1 MVDPIT
7 YLKQS
12 KAEFDKVIWPTRQ
25 ETLRLTILVIIISVV
40 VGAYVAGL
48 DAVFTKIT
56 EALLGAK

>member
-12 KAEFDKVIWPTRQ
+12 KTEFDKVIWPTRQ
-25 ETLRLTILVIIISVV
+25 ETLRLTILVIVISVI

-48 DAVFTKIT
+48 DAAFTKIT